1 VRAAHLG
8 PERRRPQVLENA
20 LAIAAE
26 RGLGGVT
33 MSAVAKRMD
42 VTKPVIYA
50 CFDRRE
56 ALLEALLER
65 EEQRLLDGML
75 AALPAQPSLD
85 DPERLMIE
93 WFQALLT
100 VVADAPESWKI
111 VFGSD
116 PEPLIADRLGQARAE
131 VAKVVSRLML
141 PALCTWGVVDADRKL
156 PVLVDL
162 FMSSNDSAVRSLL
175 AGGWTPAEL
184 GELFGTSLH
193 AALKSA

>member
-8 PERRRPQVLENA
+8 PERRRPQVLDSA

-33 MSAVAKRMD
+33 MSAVAKRMG

-50 CFDRRE
+50 CFAKRE

-75 AALPAQPSLD
+75 AALPDRPSLD

-100 VVADAPESWKI
+100 VAAGAPESWQI

-116 PEPLIADRLGQARAE
+116 PEPLVADRLGQARTE
-131 VAKVVSRLML
+131 VSKVVSGLML
-141 PALCTWGVVDADRKL
+141 PALRTWGVEDIDRKL

-175 AGGWTPAEL
+175 GGGWTPAEL

-193 AALKSA
+193 AALRSA

>member
-1 VRAAHLG
+1 
-8 PERRRPQVLENA
+8 VLDSA

-33 MSAVAKRMD
+33 MSAVAKRMG

-50 CFDRRE
+50 CFAKRE

-75 AALPAQPSLD
+75 AALPDRPSLD

-100 VVADAPESWKI
+100 VAAGAPESWQI

-116 PEPLIADRLGQARAE
+116 PEPLVADRLGQARTE
-131 VAKVVSRLML
+131 VSKVVSGLML
-141 PALCTWGVVDADRKL
+141 PALRTWGVEDIDRKL

-175 AGGWTPAEL
+175 GGGWTPAEL

-193 AALKSA
+193 AALRSA